1 MQLSCKCCIA
11 KVYQFWTAGDDQ
23 QLRYAC
29 VGFIAS
35 AILNWSHY
43 IYVVVLALIS
53 SFFCTC
59 NPPFFRLPPPSSAPA
74 VCHKPSSPPS
84 SASDIPLAFVSASS
98 TDDLTQVCRSV
109 VASISYCR
117 LSHNVNA
124 AVTCLNSTVFTP
136 FVPVPTLSGHH
147 PVLLPQQEQTITSS
161 NHQLFQPWQM
171 PGSTSRCIIPLT
183 TGSEKSDVDSCLHYK

>member
-1 MQLSCKCCIA
+1 
-11 KVYQFWTAGDDQ
+11 VYQFWTAGDDQ